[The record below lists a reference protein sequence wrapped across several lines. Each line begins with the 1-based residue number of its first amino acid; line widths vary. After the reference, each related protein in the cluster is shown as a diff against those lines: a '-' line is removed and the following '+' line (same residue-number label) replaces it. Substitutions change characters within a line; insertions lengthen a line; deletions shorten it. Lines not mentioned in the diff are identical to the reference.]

1 MAKSK
6 GPVPVNPLAAAV
18 KAAIKRKEEERASAL
33 AKSQGK
39 EMTTAGSAAIEKNYR
54 PKMVDE
60 MRERMAG
67 PSNRQATSSRA
78 DLVKQGFFVEKDGD
92 LFPTKKYEEYKK
104 TGKLKG
110 ITNFQ

>member
-6 GPVPVNPLAAAV
+6 GPVPVNPIAV
-18 KAAIKRKEEERASAL
+18 AIKAAIKKKEEDRIASI
-33 AKSQGK
+33 AKSKGK
-39 EMTTAGSAAIEKNYR
+39 EMITSGSAAIEKNYR

-67 PSNRQATSSRA
+67 PSQREAKSSRA
-78 DLVKQGFFVEKDGD
+78 DMIKQGFFVEKDGD

>member
-6 GPVPVNPLAAAV
+6 GPVPVNPIA
-18 KAAIKRKEEERASAL
+18 AAIKVAIRKKEEERAAAL

-39 EMTTAGSAAIEKNYR
+39 EMTSTGSAAIEKNYR

-67 PSNRQATSSRA
+67 PSQREAKSSRA
-78 DLVKQGFFVEKDGD
+78 DMVKQGFFVEKDGD